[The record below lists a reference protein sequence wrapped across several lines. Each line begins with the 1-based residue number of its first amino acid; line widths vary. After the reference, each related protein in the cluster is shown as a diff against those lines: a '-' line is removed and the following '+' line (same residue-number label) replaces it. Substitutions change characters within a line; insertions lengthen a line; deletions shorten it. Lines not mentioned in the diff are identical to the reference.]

1 MAMIRTACAMILLA
15 TAACGGDDDPVAYA
29 DLPAELADALCSY
42 AYRCCDATELADQ
55 FGGFDPPV
63 TDEAS
68 CRVAMTEFYQGLI
81 GGDPA
86 VASGRIRYDAAVAGT
101 CVAAVRGATCG
112 TSNQVFRD
120 RCDAV
125 FVGAVGAGGACADN
139 DECAAGLCDQTAGA
153 AEGTCV
159 TPPTAGMACVDEACA
174 ASAYCEFQPATSQD
188 LCVAKRADGELCTAG
203 RECVNGYCDD
213 AGRCGPR
220 PVAMTCDGV

>member
-42 AYRCCDATELADQ
+42 AYRCCDAAELADQ

-86 VASGRIRYDAAVAGT
+86 VASGRIRYDAEVAGT
-101 CVAAVRGATCG
+101 CVAAVRGAVNG
-112 TSNQVFRD
+112 LM
-120 RCDAV
+120 
-125 FVGAVGAGGACADN
+125 
-139 DECAAGLCDQTAGA
+139 DEIIVEHLNEHVARPGLDDTERAAGA
-153 AEGTCV
+153 AELTTV
-159 TPPTAGMACVDEACA
+159 IRRY
-174 ASAYCEFQPATSQD
+174 S
-188 LCVAKRADGELCTAG
+188 K
-203 RECVNGYCDD
+203 
-213 AGRCGPR
+213 
-220 PVAMTCDGV
+220 

>member
-1 MAMIRTACAMILLA
+1 MRTIRTAFVV
-15 TAACGGDDDPVAYA
+15 TALTMVACGGDDPIAYD

-42 AYRCCDATELADQ
+42 AYRCCDAAELADQ

-68 CRVAMTEFYQGLI
+68 CRVAMTEFYQGLV

-86 VASGRIRYDAAVAGT
+86 VASGRIRYDAEVAGT

-112 TSNQVFRD
+112 TSSQVFRD

-139 DECAAGLCDQTAGA
+139 DECAAGLCDRAAGA
-153 AEGTCV
+153 AEGTCA

-174 ASAYCEFQPATSQD
+174 DSAYCELQPTTGQYQ
-188 LCVAKRADGELCTAG
+188 CVAKRADGGLCASG
-203 RECVNGYCDD
+203 LECVSGYCDD
-213 AGRCGPR
+213 AGRCGAR
-220 PVAMTCDGV
+220 PVSMSCDGV

>member
-1 MAMIRTACAMILLA
+1 MRTIRTACVVTAM
-15 TAACGGDDDPVAYA
+15 TMVACGGDDAPIAYA

-42 AYRCCDATELADQ
+42 AYRCCDAAELVDQ

-68 CRVAMTEFYQGLI
+68 CRVAVTGLYQDLF

-86 VASGRIRYDAAVAGT
+86 VASGRISYDAGIAAT

-125 FVGAVGAGGACADN
+125 FVGAVAAGGACADN
-139 DECAAGLCDQTAGA
+139 DECAAGLCDQSAGA
-153 AEGTCV
+153 AEGTCA
-159 TPPTAGMACVDEACA
+159 TPPTAGMACVDDACA
-174 ASAYCEFQPATSQD
+174 DSAYCEFQPATSQYQ
-188 LCVAKRADGELCTAG
+188 CVAKRADGGLCTTG
-203 RECVNGYCDD
+203 RECLSEYCDD

-220 PVAMTCDGV
+220 PAPVLCDGV